1 MRPVPLTTLRGGIN
15 RLKVRGAARADMLY
29 DLLNG
34 YITNAATIAP
44 REGTT
49 RDAALDAN
57 TVGLMTMKG
66 QKHVF
71 SSALRTVPA
80 GYVCDVLAHAAVQ
93 YTPPFPGLGLPGWTS
108 TVTNLLQFEDGNG
121 STTFADGGVNPLTW
135 TSVGGANCST
145 TQAKFGGGALSCN
158 TTTSYISCPVNPGDP
173 IDLVTGQGDWTI
185 EFWVYAPAFTAN
197 TPYTLFN
204 FTCGQTTLFQCY
216 WQTGPGSTVLSLT
229 AQTAGTNP
237 WGTAS
242 SSITPATPAVAGQWH
257 HVAVCRDGQVLRLF
271 LNGLGTTNTPFS
283 SMGGNAFSGG
293 VIAPAIP
300 ASSHYY
306 IGGAPFGGNQGTAQ
320 LHYIDC
326 FRITKGTCLYGGDFT
341 PPSAQLTTI
350 PDVPYTICSLQHFDD
365 GAGSTTFSDATG
377 GITWTPHGAASE
389 VGAPVKFGA
398 GAGAF
403 VANADYLQAAVT
415 AGQTSVTD
423 LTYGCP
429 DLTVEAFI
437 YPLDV
442 TSGTVH
448 IWWDFAHKTSS
459 TSDDAL
465 FYVQSSSHD
474 VSVRCTDSLVFIT
487 AVNALPTAGQWY
499 HMAVTRR
506 GDLLTLFVNGVQ
518 VAQSGGVRNGTAVQ
532 TGGQWYLSSRAG
544 ATGCDGYQD
553 EFRIIKGMAVYKGNF
568 TPPTAP
574 YTAPGLVSPMP
585 KTIWFAKPFMGFP
598 YVVAEFIT
606 GDVLHYWL
614 QYNSTWAANTVEPI
628 GTIVLPLTV
637 QTGLAYQAVR
647 DLPAQPVWSSETPI
661 AAGAQI
667 EPTVATGFYY
677 RAVSVAGTSP
687 HTGPTE
693 PVWPTLIGATIQE
706 FGDFGITSTPSQTAG
721 SSTPAAPLGTTIT
734 DRYGNSETIAGQTGT
749 TSSQAASVPA
759 STVVTTWAKGTLYS
773 PGAVVRPTTNQGAFI
788 NAIPNGDF
796 EAGDDGNWI
805 KSAGA
810 AINGAPA
817 PYQGSF
823 QGYLLCNH
831 SVETLTMNTFGA
843 VTPGQS
849 VTASCYTKVNA
860 SGTDLTFNLKLRWYT
875 SADVFISET
884 IGPNIQGSS
893 GWVKTSVTGSA
904 PATAAR
910 CRVQAYAANGT
921 TARSAQVDLIVWN
934 LETASAVSNF
944 LFEAVQA
951 APGASGAVEPTWPV
965 IAGNTVVDNQV
976 TWKAIGT
983 SIITWQAIP
992 LMMTGSVEPIWPSLV
1007 GNTVVDTSSF
1017 TTTDAHVNPT
1027 SMSWIAISRQIS
1039 DPKCPNSKA
1048 VALAATHVFAAD
1060 NDIAPFSAAVNP
1072 TDWTTASNA
1081 GFLPTG
1087 LNNYGDNPV
1096 AVLALYRSNLMVFN
1110 SGGYQMWQVDPDPQ
1124 NMAFLDAQ
1132 PVGSIYTRAAQSV
1145 ANDLMFLAE
1154 VGVRNISTVGAT
1166 ANMQIGSTGQ
1176 QIDPLVVGQLQAGTY
1191 SPISLYYPGRG
1202 QYWLIFGPQA
1212 FVLTIN
1218 GEKGTRSWSRYVFPD
1233 SITDW
1238 TLLNG
1243 SLYLRTAGNLV
1254 WRLDATA
1261 LQDDVGG
1268 TPVNFNSAIQWP
1280 YLDYGTIG
1288 VGKMLIGVDLTGT
1301 GVVTIQV
1308 GFREDD
1314 TTTFSDDPGF
1324 ATSLNVTAP
1333 YTINLADTV
1342 PGTPIPIPL
1351 DSPSYSLILKFGP
1364 NQAWTWQASSLY
1376 VQDNRGAGV
1385 TQ

>member
-34 YITNAATIAP
+34 YVTNAATIAP

-49 RDAALDAN
+49 RDAVLDAN
-57 TVGLMTMKG
+57 TVGLMAMKG

-71 SSALRTVPA
+71 SSALQTVPA
-80 GYVCDVLAHAAVQ
+80 GYVCDVLAHPAVQ
-93 YTPPFPGLGLPGWTS
+93 YTPPFPGLGLPGWTN
-108 TVTNLLQFEDGNG
+108 TVPTLLHFEDGNG
-121 STTFADGGVNPLTW
+121 STTFADSGANPVTW
-135 TSVGGANCST
+135 TSQGGAACST
-145 TQAKFGGGALSCN
+145 TQARFGGGSLSVN
-158 TTTSYISCPVNPGDP
+158 STTKFIRTVIQPGDP
-173 IDLVTGQGDWTI
+173 LDLITGQPDWTI
-185 EFWVYAPAFTAN
+185 EFWFYFATWPASTVG
-197 TPYTLFN
+197 TLFDFAN
-204 FTCGQTTLFQCY
+204 SNLSVFGRMYCQSDGIGTLNKINQVSFQTSGWGAGGVTVGFSNTILNNTWNHVALCRDGNKLRLYVNGAQAGQSFA
-216 WQTGPGSTVLSLT
+216 LS
-229 AQTAGTNP
+229 
-237 WGTAS
+237 AS
-242 SSITPATPAVAGQWH
+242 FASITPAYSANAILTIGGSTQN
-257 HVAVCRDGQVLRLF
+257 F
-271 LNGLGTTNTPFS
+271 GT
-283 SMGGNAFSGG
+283 
-293 VIAPAIP
+293 AIP
-300 ASSHYY
+300 Y
-306 IGGAPFGGNQGTAQ
+306 F
-320 LHYIDC
+320 IDE
-326 FRITKGTCLYGGDFT
+326 FRVTKGVCLYADTFT
-341 PPSAQLTTI
+341 PPSTVLTSAANQ
-350 PDVPYTICSLQHFDD
+350 PALYTLTSLLHFED
-365 GAGSTTFSDATG
+365 GANSTVFKDDATPG
-377 GITWTPHGAASE
+377 LWTPNGAAKE
-389 VGAPVKFGA
+389 VATPVKLGVGSGQFLL
-398 GAGAF
+398 
-403 VANADYLQAAVT
+403 NADYLTAIIT
-415 AGQTSVTD
+415 AGDTSPTD
-423 LTYGCP
+423 LAYSKP
-429 DLTVEAFI
+429 DFTVEGFI
-437 YPLDV
+437 YPLAV
-442 TSGTVH
+442 TGGADH
-448 IWWDFAHKTSS
+448 YWWDFAHKTSA
-459 TSDDAL
+459 TSDDAGFRIRSNNTNL
-465 FYVQSSSHD
+465 F
-474 VSVRCTDSLVFIT
+474 VRMWILGEVLV
-487 AVNALPTAGQWY
+487 ANNALPTAGQWY
-499 HMAVTRR
+499 HIALVSRGAVV
-506 GDLLTLFVNGVQ
+506 TLYVNGIN
-518 VAQSGGVRNGTAVQ
+518 VASFDAPATLGENPS
-532 TGGQWYLSSRAG
+532 TGAQWYLAGRAS
-544 ATGCDGYQD
+544 ASVSADGYMD
-553 EFRIIKGMAVYKGNF
+553 ECRVIKGLAVYKGNF

-574 YTAPGLVSPMP
+574 STAPGFVSPMP
-585 KTIWFAKPFMGFP
+585 KTIWFSKPFMGFP

-647 DLPAQPVWSSETPI
+647 DLPVQPVWSSETPI
-661 AAGAQI
+661 AAGAQV

-677 RAVSVAGTSP
+677 RAVNVAGTSP

-706 FGDFGITSTPSQTAG
+706 FGDFGITSTPSQIAG
-721 SSTPAAPLGTTIT
+721 SSTTAAPLGTTIT
-734 DRYGNSETIAGQTGT
+734 DRYGNSQTISGQTGT
-749 TSSQAASVPA
+749 TSSQVASVPA
-759 STVVTTWAKGTLYS
+759 STVITTWAKGTLYS
-773 PGAVVRPTTNQGAFI
+773 PGAVVRPTTSQGAFI

-884 IGPNIQGSS
+884 VGPNIQGSS

-904 PATAAR
+904 PATAAH

-921 TARSAQVDLIVWN
+921 TARSAQVDLVVWN

-965 IAGNTVVDNQV
+965 VAGNTVVDNQV

-992 LMMTGSVEPIWPSLV
+992 LMMTGSAEPIWPSLV
-1007 GNTVVDTSSF
+1007 GNTVVDGSSF
-1017 TTTDAHVNPT
+1017 TTTDAHVNNT

-1048 VALAATHVFAAD
+1048 AALAATHVFAAD

-1072 TDWTTASNA
+1072 TDWSTASNA
-1081 GFLPTG
+1081 GYLPTG

-1124 NMAFLDAQ
+1124 NMALLDAQ

-1154 VGVRNISTVGAT
+1154 VGVRNLSTVGAT

-1233 SITDW
+1233 NITDW